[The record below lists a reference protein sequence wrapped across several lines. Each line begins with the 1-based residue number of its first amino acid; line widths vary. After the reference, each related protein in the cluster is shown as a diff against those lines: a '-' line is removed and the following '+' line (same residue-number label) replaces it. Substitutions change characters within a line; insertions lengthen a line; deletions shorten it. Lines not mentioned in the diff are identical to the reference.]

1 VSDLF
6 AAVCSITATRRR
18 RFLWAVWWNA
28 PPSRHPFR
36 KPDAY
41 RGGARTHEEA
51 LHEAQKTTGMRLA
64 EIEPLWAR
72 AWSRILIGQPPW
84 SRFDDPNAPSSRT
97 GRSAGAAADS
107 PPPPP
112 PPKHPKTAPRVA
124 ASPSVW
130 EILGTAPH
138 PSAAD
143 LKRAF
148 HKRALATHPDHGGDP
163 EAFRDV
169 QRAYK
174 DALKRIARPRKPP
187 QR

>member
-41 RGGARTHEEA
+41 QGGARTHEEA
-51 LHEAQKTTGMRLA
+51 WHQAQKSTGMRLA
-64 EIEPLWAR
+64 QIEPHWAR
-72 AWSRILIGQPPW
+72 AWSRILIGQQPW
-84 SRFDDPNAPSSRT
+84 SRFDDPNAPTARSSRT
-97 GRSAGAAADS
+97 SATDA

-112 PPKHPKTAPRVA
+112 PPKHPKTGAKIAPA
-124 ASPSVW
+124 PSVW
-130 EILGTAPH
+130 EILGTLPH
-138 PSAAD
+138 ASAAD

-174 DALKRIARPRKPP
+174 DAMKRIARPRKPP
-187 QR
+187 R

>member
-41 RGGARTHEEA
+41 QGGARTHEEA
-51 LHEAQKTTGMRLA
+51 WHQAQKTTGMRLA
-64 EIEPLWAR
+64 QIEPHWAR
-72 AWSRILIGQPPW
+72 AWSRVLIGQPPW
-84 SRFDDPNAPSSRT
+84 SRFDDPNAPSARSGRT
-97 GRSAGAAADS
+97 VGATS
-107 PPPPP
+107 ESP
-112 PPKHPKTAPRVA
+112 PPKHPKIAAKVAPL
-124 ASPSVW
+124 PSVW
-130 EILGTAPH
+130 EILGTTPH
-138 PSAAD
+138 ASATD

-163 EAFRDV
+163 AAFRDV

-174 DALKRIARPRKPP
+174 DAMKRIARPRKPA
-187 QR
+187 R